1 VVRPDLAA
9 QTVAELIDLA
19 RKSPGKLNYGS
30 AGIGTLPHIAG
41 ETLLHT
47 AKIKAQHVP
56 YKGSG
61 DALTG
66 LLRGE
71 VDFVFDPGVAI
82 PQVKAG
88 KVRLLAVGSATRM
101 PGLPDAPTLTEAGV
115 NMTAVSIVGVYAPAA
130 TPAAVVTRLNREINR
145 VMETP
150 KVKATFASMSALP
163 VALSPQDFADML
175 AKDRERFGV
184 VVREANIKL
193 N

>member
-1 VVRPDLAA
+1 
-9 QTVAELIDLA
+9 
-19 RKSPGKLNYGS
+19 
-30 AGIGTLPHIAG
+30 
-41 ETLLHT
+41 
-47 AKIKAQHVP
+47 VP